1 VRLDQQI
8 ITELQSAMWRTPKL
22 YNALIQLLTPSPWR
36 DKRHLFTFTWM
47 IVGLILSGKISLS
60 EWSDFVL
67 GRARY
72 AQSRER
78 RFKRWLYNE
87 RIEALALYTPL
98 IQNALLDWD
107 EHKVYVALDTSMLWN
122 TYCLIRLSVIYRGRA
137 VPLVWEVIE
146 HNSSTVALDHYK
158 GLLRTANRLLAPRF
172 EVVFLADRGF
182 VDSALMEYL
191 CQVLDWRFRIRF
203 KSGIVLHR
211 QGVRK
216 WRKLTL
222 RAAHGHARFY
232 HNVWVSNE
240 FLGPVHVAFARLR
253 GTRETWFIVSD
264 EPTGSKTFEEYG
276 LRFDIEENFLDD
288 KSNGFQLE
296 SSQIRDPAAL
306 TRLCLVL
313 AVATLF
319 LVSQGTAVVK
329 KGRRRW
335 VDPHWFRGLSYLK
348 IGWRWVKQAISK
360 GYRLIRRFALS
371 GASDPEPAR
380 SSKHYKPATA
390 AILDFQGHLEVFPCS
405 ILDSVTGG

>member
-1 VRLDQQI
+1 MRLDQQI
-8 ITELQSAMWRTPKL
+8 ITELQSAMRRTPKL
-22 YNALIQLLTPSPWR
+22 YNALTRLLKPSPWR
-36 DKRHLFTFTWM
+36 DKRHLFTFAWM
-47 IVGLILSGKISLS
+47 VVGLLLSAQISLA
-60 EWSDFVL
+60 EWTSFVT

-78 RFKRWLYNE
+78 RFRRWLDND

-98 IQNALLDWD
+98 IQNALLDWG
-107 EHKVYVALDTSMLWN
+107 ESKVYVALDTSMLWN

-146 HNSSTVALDHYK
+146 HNSSSVALDHYK
-158 GLLRTANRLLAPRF
+158 ALLQTASKVLAPRY

-182 VDSALMEYL
+182 VDTALMEYL
-191 CQVLDWRFRIRF
+191 CEVLRWRFRIRL
-203 KSGIVLHR
+203 KKGILLYR
-211 QGVRK
+211 QGARK
-216 WRKLTL
+216 WRKLSV

-232 HNVWVSNE
+232 HNVCVSNN
-240 FLGPVHVAFARLR
+240 LVGPVHVAFARLR
-253 GTRETWFIVSD
+253 GSRETWFIVSD
-264 EPTGSKTFEEYG
+264 EPTAAKTFEEYG

-296 SSQIRDPAAL
+296 SSQIRDSAAL

-319 LVSQGTAVVK
+319 LVSQGTEVVK

-348 IGWRWVKQAISK
+348 IGWRWVKQASEK
-360 GYRLIRRFALS
+360 GYRLIKRFSLCG
-371 GASDPEPAR
+371 GADPDPVR
-380 SSKHYKPATA
+380 CSRNYKPASSIA
-390 AILDFQGHLEVFPCS
+390 SDFHEHYEIFPLDCLKLG
-405 ILDSVTGG
+405 D